1 MLEELIVKFNHS
13 EIDVFDEQGK
23 LTDEGV
29 QVYLDMLE
37 FIGDLYNL
45 LEGNFERY
53 EDRLD
58 KIIVSDSMI

>member
-1 MLEELIVKFNHS
+1 MLEELIIKFNHS
-13 EIDVFDEQGK
+13 EIDVFDEQGR

-29 QVYLDMLE
+29 QAYSDMLE

-58 KIIVSDSMI
+58 KIIESNF